1 MWTKT
6 IPALIPICQTNPS
19 DTVLLYPFLVFR
31 MLDRINQF
39 RRFYLLELQSQVHPW
54 NSCSLCSFV
63 VANGRPVV
71 HVHP

>member
-39 RRFYLLELQSQVHPW
+39 RRFYLLEL
-54 NSCSLCSFV
+54 
-63 VANGRPVV
+63 
-71 HVHP
+71 